1 MAQLPKYVRP
11 DNGVALY
18 YVRYVPK
25 RLHSLT
31 SERKI
36 RIPLGLDQDAPQ
48 KAIQRATLDAAEE
61 FEARIA
67 LIDSSSADLLTD
79 DQHEHLVAAL
89 LRRLGNAKP
98 GLPDVQFTLMP
109 TDDPED
115 YRGFT
120 IVDKDGVEHVID
132 PNSPNL
138 IASLNSLARGVQ
150 AGELLAGV
158 DAEPV
163 IKEKARQALIKG
175 AKKKRRR
182 ISDLWQAWFE
192 DVGGRQNERVQ
203 AKYAKYGSDLLVLTG
218 DHYVDAQDALDHV
231 HRGMDEYV
239 ELKLSEGAGKPG
251 IEKALNLWCAAMR
264 RGSKTHRLRWM
275 IEPPSL
281 THIRHKVRQKD
292 TLDNDQQLLLVE
304 HADCLEGALMLLELQ
319 TACMQS
325 EVASLDLKKALKS
338 LNHSTPYLLFNED
351 GEGKTEAR
359 RRASPVTVRPDLI
372 RKWLPEIHE
381 YVNRVTESQV
391 SRLLTNWLTELY
403 GTHLTP
409 HGAGR
414 HTFKATALAAGA
426 NPMHVAMIAGWSTG
440 GVSLSD
446 HMSRYGRA
454 AIEKSEQLQA
464 LSETSRMMF
473 DHLVVPSPTNVTRLK
488 RKAKR

>member
-1 MAQLPKYVRP
+1 MADYPKYVRP
-11 DNGVALY
+11 IGGNALY
-18 YVRYVPK
+18 YDRVIPK

-31 SERKI
+31 PERKI
-36 RIPLGLDQDAPQ
+36 RIPLGLTSDDPD

-61 FEARIA
+61 FESRIA
-67 LIDSSSADLLTD
+67 LLDSSSTETLSD
-79 DQHEHLVAAL
+79 DQIDHNVAAL
-89 LRRLGNAKP
+89 LRKLSAQP
-98 GLPDVQFTLMP
+98 GLPTVRSVP
-109 TDDPED
+109 INPDDLG
-115 YRGFT
+115 YWRGKSV
-120 IVDKDGVEHVID
+120 IDADGVQHVID
-132 PNSPNL
+132 PDSPDL
-138 IASLNSLARGVQ
+138 MASLQSMARGIS
-150 AGELLAGV
+150 AGELLSDVKG
-158 DAEPV
+158 DPV
-163 IKEKARQALIKG
+163 IKERARQALIKG
-175 AKKKRRR
+175 SRKRRKR
-182 ISDLWQAWFE
+182 ISDLWHAWFQ
-192 DVGGRQNERVQ
+192 DVGERQNDRVK
-203 AKYAKYGSDLLVLTG
+203 AKYKKYGKDILSLTG
-218 DHYVDAQDALDHV
+218 DHYVDATDALDQI

-239 ELKLSEGAGKPG
+239 ELKLSEDAGKPG

-264 RGSKTHRLRWM
+264 RGSKTNRLRWM

-281 THIRHKVRQKD
+281 SHIRHRVKQKD
-292 TLDNDQQLLLVE
+292 TLDDEQQKVLLDN
-304 HADCLEGALMLLELQ
+304 ADCLEGALMLLELQ

-325 EVASLDLKKALKS
+325 EIASLDLKKALKS

-351 GEGKTEAR
+351 GSGKTEAR

-391 SRLLTNWLTELY
+391 SRLLTNWLSDLY

-426 NPMHVAMIAGWSTG
+426 NPMHIAMIAGWSTS

-454 AIEKSEQLQA
+454 AIEKSEQLRA

-473 DHLVVPSPTNVTRLK
+473 DHLVVPPPTNVTRLE

>member
-11 DNGVALY
+11 DNGTALY

-25 RLHSLT
+25 RLHGLT

-36 RIPLGLDQDAPQ
+36 RIPLGLDSDAPL
-48 KAIQRATLDAAEE
+48 KAVQRASLDAQEE
-61 FEARIA
+61 FEARMA
-67 LIDSSSADLLTD
+67 LLDSSSSEMLTQ
-79 DQHEHLVAAL
+79 DQIDHNVVAL
-89 LRRLGNAKP
+89 LRKAGMSLSGEP
-98 GLPDVQFTLMP
+98 MP
-109 TDDPED
+109 RDFHPARELTPKE
-115 YRGFT
+115 
-120 IVDKDGVEHVID
+120 
-132 PNSPNL
+132 
-138 IASLNSLARGVQ
+138 IAEIEAMTGDQ
-150 AGELLAGV
+150 IAEQLLAGV
-158 DAEPV
+158 DANPI
-163 IKEKARQALIKG
+163 IKDAAKRRIIKG
-175 AKKKRRR
+175 AGKKRRR
-182 ISDLWQAWFE
+182 ISDLWNTWFE
-192 DVGGRQNERVQ
+192 DVGGRQNERVK
-203 AKYAKYGSDLLVLTG
+203 AKYAKYGNDLLILTG

-281 THIRHKVRQKD
+281 THIRHKVKQRD
-292 TLDNDQQLLLVE
+292 TLDNDQQMLLME
-304 HADCLEGALMLLELQ
+304 HADSLEGALMLLELQ

-372 RKWLPEIHE
+372 RQWLPEIHE
-381 YVNRVTESQV
+381 WANRVTESQV
-391 SRLLTNWLTELY
+391 SRRLTDWLTDLY
-403 GTHLTP
+403 GTHITP

-454 AIEKSEQLQA
+454 AIEKSEQLKA

-473 DHLVVPSPTNVTRLK
+473 DHLVVPPPKNVTKLK
-488 RKAKR
+488 RRG